1 MSGMRNIAVRIELLP
16 PEVEKL
22 AGDLLGITSMAGI
35 RLMDDEDAEIGWDE
49 LKKLAY
55 QLWMKGW
62 KK

>member
-1 MSGMRNIAVRIELLP
+1 MSTTTVRIELLP

-22 AGDLLGITSMAGI
+22 ATDLLGITSMADI
-35 RLMDDEDAEIGWDE
+35 RLMHDDAEIGWGE
-49 LKKLAY
+49 FKKLAY